1 MDVHYFRE
9 VKISTRFGEPSCA
22 LVCGRVGGVS
32 VCMLARHGVGHTLLP
47 ADVNYAANLAAM
59 KVLSGSENIFAR
71 DNFKGVQRSDI
82 CAAFSPSF

>member
-47 ADVNYAANLAAM
+47 ADVNYAANIAAM
-59 KVLSGSENIFAR
+59 KVFSVHVFCCRSSHIKSCIFAWLR
-71 DNFKGVQRSDI
+71 E
-82 CAAFSPSF
+82 